1 MRPSYWQQLTKSS
14 STIHGAGYDKFM
26 STFPGQRDMK
36 PSPIPPNPYRGP
48 NGEFRNVLTADEAFK
63 TPKPSR
69 PYMVIGK
76 DKNGQPYYDGKATLE
91 NVFKNTPQM
100 MQPALEQAAKARAQQ
115 ANPSLSNYTG
125 ETLNHP
131 IILNPDGVDRSTW
144 RQKIGRPF
152 GFSEIPDMSAA
163 DPRRNVPIVAS
174 PRVDRANYNP
184 RKDRIYMARLPD
196 YSPFPKPGSQ
206 IDPPMDRVLNRKA
219 GVWKEPDRNR
229 ALYFGGAA
237 TWPRP
242 GSEYPANVLF
252 EEGTHATSPTSFY
265 GNLPKA
271 TTPDQFG
278 PTDKL
283 PGEPADKLVD
293 KARAGGEPTVPG
305 MRGSYDQRP
314 QEWTKAM
321 LMAQR
326 DATATYA
333 YRLQNAND
341 FNKYY
346 RMLGVFG
353 PEDEWQKRQRYVSPQ
368 QADSMGQ
375 VREQSKRQREQD
387 YQRELKE
394 YQDGKRQIPPVPVE
408 QRELQAPREMM
419 KFTDDT
425 NVLKQLVRKGPSVR
439 PPLLPQQ
446 AQPVQAPQIQP
457 QPPVQAPQV
466 PQPPVPPTPA
476 LAKQAR
482 VASTLNASYNRLMNE
497 VRMMKIAAILQKA
510 TDDLKLSDRPAGK
523 PVRVMSTPTSAEL
536 IEQKRENEGDCQA
549 KQASRN
555 TMSAAFPH

>member
-1 MRPSYWQQLTKSS
+1 MRSSYWQQLTKFA

-26 STFPGQRDMK
+26 STFPWQRDMK

-131 IILNPDGVDRSTW
+131 VILNPDGVDRSTMDH
-144 RQKIGRPF
+144 RIRSFFGRDNIYP
-152 GFSEIPDMSAA
+152 SNA
-163 DPRRNVPIVAS
+163 DPRRNVPIV
-174 PRVDRANYNP
+174 VDPNEKRENY
-184 RKDRIYMARLPD
+184 RYEDDKIYVKGLPN
-196 YSPFPKPGSQ
+196 YSPFPRSVDQVRPTMTRESNNPYTPERNLFSGRTHAW
-206 IDPPMDRVLNRKA
+206 PMEQNERM
-219 GVWKEPDRNR
+219 
-229 ALYFGGAA
+229 
-237 TWPRP
+237 
-242 GSEYPANVLF
+242 ANVLF
-252 EEGTHATSPTSFY
+252 EEGTHAASPTSFY

-283 PGEPADKLVD
+283 PGEPVDELVD
-293 KARAGGEPTVPG
+293 RARAGGEPTVPG

-314 QEWTKAM
+314 YEWTKAM

-333 YRLQNAND
+333 YRLQNADD

-408 QRELQAPREMM
+408 QRELEAPREMM

-439 PPLLPQQ
+439 PPRLLQQVQPAQTPQ
-446 AQPVQAPQIQP
+446 
-457 QPPVQAPQV
+457 QPPVQAQPQA
-466 PQPPVPPTPA
+466 PQPPVPPAPA

-482 VASTLNASYNRLMNE
+482 VASALNSSYNQLVNE
-497 VRMMKIAAILQKA
+497 GCMTKIAAVLQKA
-510 TDDLKLSDRPAGK
+510 TNNLKLSDRPSGK
-523 PVRVMSTPTSAEL
+523 RIQPARVMSTPTSAEL
-536 IEQKRENEGDCQA
+536 IQQKRESEGDMQA
-549 KQASRN
+549 KQASRKA
-555 TMSAAFPH
+555 MSAPFPD